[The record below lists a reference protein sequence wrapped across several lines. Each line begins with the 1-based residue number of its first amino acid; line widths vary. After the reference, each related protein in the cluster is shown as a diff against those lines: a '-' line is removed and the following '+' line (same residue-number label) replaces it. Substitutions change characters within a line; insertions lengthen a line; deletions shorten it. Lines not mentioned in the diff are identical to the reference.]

1 MLSENFTFTEG
12 ANGTNNGISVTGAEN
27 FVLDLNGNTVTS
39 DLGGNALRFKI
50 GEGNNLT
57 NQNVTITVKNG
68 KVVSGTNNYCAISA
82 TGANGNK
89 LTLNLENVEVE
100 NNKSNDYAIKAW
112 TGATIN
118 AKNVTVTSNAGGS
131 FYAVGGE
138 IVLDNCSAVTTSGS
152 AAYMAAAIGVSGNG
166 KAIINSGTY
175 TATPSND
182 TYGQWVIYL
191 MSSGGELVING
202 GTFNGTVASG
212 NASKACG
219 LICAD
224 TGAKVTLNGGTYN
237 SNGAILDMRNNTGN
251 ASKNPTALLGGGDYS
266 NDPRVSGLY
275 SSNLITVADGKTV
288 AQGANGRWTVE

>member
-1 MLSENFTFTEG
+1 
-12 ANGTNNGISVTGAEN
+12 
-27 FVLDLNGNTVTS
+27 
-39 DLGGNALRFKI
+39 
-50 GEGNNLT
+50 
-57 NQNVTITVKNG
+57 
-68 KVVSGTNNYCAISA
+68 
-82 TGANGNK
+82 
-89 LTLNLENVEVE
+89 
-100 NNKSNDYAIKAW
+100 
-112 TGATIN
+112 
-118 AKNVTVTSNAGGS
+118 
-131 FYAVGGE
+131 
-138 IVLDNCSAVTTSGS
+138 
-152 AAYMAAAIGVSGNG
+152 
-166 KAIINSGTY
+166 
-175 TATPSND
+175 
-182 TYGQWVIYL
+182 